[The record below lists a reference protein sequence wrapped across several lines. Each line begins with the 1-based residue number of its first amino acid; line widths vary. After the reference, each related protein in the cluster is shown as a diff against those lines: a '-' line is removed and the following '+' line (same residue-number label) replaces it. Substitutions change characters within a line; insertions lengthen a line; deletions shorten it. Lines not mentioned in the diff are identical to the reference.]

1 MASKTVKLNWD
12 PEREFTLEDNDN
24 HQIVMKRPRGVSAS
38 DLLPMSLIGCSSYD
52 VVEILQKQ
60 KLSLRELKVSASS
73 TQDDTPPWRFRSVHI
88 HYQAVGT
95 GLDVEKVRKA
105 VLLSQEKYCSVFATL
120 RDAIEITFE
129 VEVLEG

>member
-1 MASKTVKLNWD
+1 MASKTVQLNWD
-12 PEREFTLEDNDN
+12 PEQEFMLEDNDN

-38 DLLPMSLIGCSSYD
+38 DLLPMFLIGCSSYD

-60 KLSLRELKVSASS
+60 KQSLHALKVSASA
-73 TQDDTPPWRFRSVHI
+73 TQDDTPPWRFRAIHI
-88 HYQAVGT
+88 QYQAIGT

-105 VLLSQEKYCSVFATL
+105 VLLSQENYCSVYATL

-129 VEVLEG
+129 VKVVEG